1 MIMIDIITEHALTWP
16 FWGQAAFFLALAL
29 GPAVFLIAIAAE
41 VADAIE
47 VRRIRKQ
54 GPRWRKW

>member
-1 MIMIDIITEHALTWP
+1 MLDILFTHVQTWP
-16 FWGQAAFFLALAL
+16 FWGQAAFLLAIVF
-29 GPAVFLIAIAAE
+29 GPSVFLIAIVAE

-54 GPRWRKW
+54 GRRWRKW